1 MDVRLIAKV
10 LWARRR
16 LLRHDYWTHQQLKA
30 HQARSLRDLRAY
42 AASCSS
48 FYGRFHRGL
57 TDRPLHEL
65 PVLTKT
71 MLMEGFD
78 RLVTDPHV
86 RLHEVEAHL
95 ATLQHAERFL
105 GRYFVNATSGS
116 TGSRGI
122 FLFNLDEWVTVL
134 ASYARAYAWA
144 GVEPGLRRSVKT
156 AVVSTTT
163 PWHQSA
169 MVGASVQS
177 PFVPTLRL
185 NATDPFAQ
193 LVEELNAFQP
203 EALIAYASM
212 GRRLASAQLEGTL
225 DIRPRAILSAS
236 EVLTTATRR
245 RLEEAWGQEPYNV
258 YAATET
264 ATIASE
270 CEYHRQHLFED
281 LVLTEVVDEN
291 YRPVPAGAEGAKVLV
306 TVLFSRTL
314 PLIRYEMSDSV
325 QLAPGT
331 CPCGR
336 PYALLEG
343 IQGRLEEVLELSAA
357 AGGMVRLH
365 PNVFHDVMDLFPLG
379 GWQIVQQ
386 PGTLEVLVIGRREAA
401 LKDRITSALQDAL
414 TIHGILTPT
423 ISVRWVEAIPQST
436 VGKAP
441 LIKAYRPPA

>member
-1 MDVRLIAKV
+1 MDVRLIAKI

-16 LLRHDYWTHQQLKA
+16 LLRHDRWTREQLIA
-30 HQARSLRDLRAY
+30 HQERSLRDLRAY

-57 TDRPLHEL
+57 ADRPLHEL

-95 ATLQHAERFL
+95 ATLQGAERFL

-116 TGSRGI
+116 TGRRGI

-185 NATDPFAQ
+185 NATEPLER
-193 LVEELNAFQP
+193 LVEELNAFGP

-225 DIRPRAILSAS
+225 HIRPRAVLSAS
-236 EVLTTATRR
+236 EVLTPEAR
-245 RLEEAWGQEPYNV
+245 RLIQHAWGQEPYDV
-258 YAATET
+258 YGATET
-264 ATIASE
+264 ATLAAE
-270 CEYHRQHLFED
+270 CEFRRSHLFED
-281 LVLTEVVDEN
+281 LVLTEVVDEDH
-291 YRPVPAGAEGAKVLV
+291 RPVPEGAEGAKVLV

-314 PLIRYEMSDSV
+314 PLIRYEMSDSLR
-325 QLAPGT
+325 LAPGT

-336 PYALLEG
+336 PYALLGG
-343 IQGRLEEVLELSAA
+343 IQGRSEEVLELPTAT
-357 AGGMVRLH
+357 GEVVKLH
-365 PNVFHDVMDLFPLG
+365 PNVFHNVMDLFPVG
-379 GWQIVQQ
+379 GWQMVQR
-386 PGTLEVLVIGRREAA
+386 PGELEVLVVGRREAA
-401 LKDRITSALQDAL
+401 LEGRITSALQHAL
-414 TIHGILTPT
+414 TVRGVT
-423 ISVRWVEAIPQST
+423 IPSITVLWVDAIPRSA

-441 LIKAYRPPA
+441 LIKAYRAPA